1 MAAQDRAED
10 DGGSSNNEPI
20 VRQRE
25 KSLEVRYTSEQ
36 MNVAVEKGIQTKMF
50 QQRSRLD
57 EEIDELW
64 HLMQRCKRNN
74 DNEVQTAISM
84 TVEDCEDHCRV
95 DEQQQLQ
102 SKMWDPGGL
111 KLKIT

>member
-1 MAAQDRAED
+1 M
-10 DGGSSNNEPI
+10 
-20 VRQRE
+20 
-25 KSLEVRYTSEQ
+25 EVLYTSEQ
-36 MNVAVEKGIQTKMF
+36 MKVVVEKGIPTKMF

-74 DNEVQTAISM
+74 ENEFQKVIWM

-95 DEQQQLQ
+95 DEHHQLQ

-111 KLKIT
+111 KIKIA